1 METSLTM
8 VRVDKKKNPASVSH
22 AEESPLESLINETVA
37 LFYRLRVVAEQIHHQ
52 GETSGPKR
60 GLLKILERL
69 GPQTVP
75 QMARIRPVSRQYIQ
89 TIVSQLH
96 EGGYVTYV
104 DNPAHKRSP
113 LVQLNQKGHD
123 LLKAMSRHED
133 ELLSRLKI
141 SLPAKELNLSA
152 SILRKV
158 RLLFESAEWEHLVQG
173 DHPKR

>member
-1 METSLTM
+1 M
-8 VRVDKKKNPASVSH
+8 VRTPIRKSPGPVAPPK
-22 AEESPLESLINETVA
+22 ESPLESLINETVA
-37 LFYRLRVVAEQIHHQ
+37 LFYRLRVVAEQIHQQ

-60 GLLKILERL
+60 GLLKNLERL

-96 EGGYVTYV
+96 EGGYVTYI

-113 LVQLNQKGHD
+113 LVKLNQKGQD
-123 LLKAMSRHED
+123 LLKAMSRQED

-152 SILRKV
+152 SMLRKV

-173 DHPKR
+173 DRPKR